1 MNQTPGKKLSDMARE
16 TNVAKAS
23 KFSSSMIPQPPPPKP
38 KEEEKPAMVS
48 EADEEQQPAETIATP
63 EQTPLAVVDSAPQPK
78 AARSKRA
85 NNGFTIDELIQAQP
99 PKDEGYPKQVRISA
113 KHHRLL
119 REVSFKKDVTIN
131 HVLYNLLDQLYEA
144 NQRDNQSNA

>member
-1 MNQTPGKKLSDMARE
+1 MNNQPPGKKLSDMARE

-23 KFSSSMIPQPPPPKP
+23 KFSSSMIPQPPPPKT
-38 KEEEKPAMVS
+38 KEQEKPAMVS
-48 EADEEQQPAETIATP
+48 ETDEEQPAEAIAVP
-63 EQTPLAVVDSAPQPK
+63 EQTPSAVADSAPQPK
-78 AARSKRA
+78 AARSKRT

-99 PKDEGYPKQVRISA
+99 PKDENYPKQVRISA